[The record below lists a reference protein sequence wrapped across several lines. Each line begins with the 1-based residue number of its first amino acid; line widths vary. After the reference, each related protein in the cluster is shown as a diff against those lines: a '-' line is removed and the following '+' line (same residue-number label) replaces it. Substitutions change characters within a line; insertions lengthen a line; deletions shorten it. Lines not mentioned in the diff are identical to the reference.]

1 MAATNS
7 TSPTPSKSALASTL
21 TRFERHLFARRGLGA
36 VTVHDYVSAIRRLA
50 PGLGLAPTV
59 GAIERYIE
67 QMHKAGASYSHI
79 VNTSL
84 AIEAYC
90 TFLGRPIKLGRPR
103 KPKHLVRGTLSEAE
117 VTLLIH
123 AARTLREK
131 AMIAVIAYAGLRNRE
146 LGRLRNSDV
155 NLSGRYLFVHG
166 TKPQKDRH
174 ANIAAPCAAVLG
186 EYMRERGGAPD
197 DLLFVCLR
205 SGQLYTPQNVRK
217 LIRTT
222 AKRAGISKRVYPHLL
237 RHSLAT
243 NLLHRGAH
251 LLAIKD
257 QLDHAF
263 VETTMIYVHSDP
275 ELTQQHYQMYAP
287 SYL

>member
-1 MAATNS
+1 MAASHS
-7 TSPTPSKSALASTL
+7 TSLAPAKPALASTL
-21 TRFERHLFARRGLGA
+21 ARFERYLFARRGLGA
-36 VTVHDYVSAIRRLA
+36 VTVHDYVSAVRRLA
-50 PGLGLAPTV
+50 PMLGLAPTV
-59 GAIERYIE
+59 GAIERHIE
-67 QMHKAGASYSHI
+67 LMHKAGASYSHI

-90 TFLGRPIKLGRPR
+90 AFLGRPIKLGRPR
-103 KPKHLVRGTLSEAE
+103 KPKRLVRGTPTEAE

-155 NLSGRYLFVHG
+155 NLTGRYLFIRG

-174 ANIAAPCAAVLG
+174 ANIAAPCAAVLA
-186 EYMRERGGAPD
+186 EYMRERGGGPD

-205 SGQLYTPQNVRK
+205 SGKAYVQQNLRK

-222 AKRAGISKRVYPHLL
+222 AKRAGLAKRVYPHLL
-237 RHSLAT
+237 RHALAT
-243 NLLHRGAH
+243 NMLRRGAH
-251 LLAIKD
+251 LLAIKE
-257 QLDHAF
+257 QLGHAF

>member
-1 MAATNS
+1 MAATHS
-7 TSPTPSKSALASTL
+7 TSPAPAKPALASTL
-21 TRFERHLFARRGLGA
+21 SRFERYLFARRGLGT
-36 VTVHDYVSAIRRLA
+36 VTVHDYVSAVRRLTPA
-50 PGLGLAPTV
+50 LGLAPTV
-59 GAIERYIE
+59 GAIERHIE

-90 TFLGRPIKLGRPR
+90 AFLGRPIKLGRPR
-103 KPKHLVRGTLSEAE
+103 KPKRLVRGTLSEAE

-131 AMIAVIAYAGLRNRE
+131 AVIAVIAYAGLRNRE

-155 NLSGRYLFVHG
+155 NLSGRYLFVRG

-186 EYMRERGGAPD
+186 EYMRERGGGPD

-205 SGQLYTPQNVRK
+205 SGRIYAPQNVRK

-222 AKRAGISKRVYPHLL
+222 AKRAGLAKRVYPHLL
-237 RHSLAT
+237 RHSLAR

-257 QLDHAF
+257 QLGHAF
-263 VETTMIYVHSDP
+263 IETTMIYVHSDP

>member
-1 MAATNS
+1 MAASHS
-7 TSPTPSKSALASTL
+7 TCPAPGKPALASTL
-21 TRFERHLFARRGLGA
+21 TRFERYLFARRGLSA
-36 VTVHDYVSAIRRLA
+36 VTVHDYVSAVRRVA
-50 PGLGLAPTV
+50 PLVGLSPTV
-59 GAIERYIE
+59 GAIERHIE

-90 TFLGRPIKLGRPR
+90 AFLGRPIKLGRPR
-103 KPKHLVRGTLSEAE
+103 KPRRLVRGTLSESE

-123 AARTLREK
+123 AARSLREK
-131 AMIAVIAYAGLRNRE
+131 AMIAVVAYAGLRNRE

-155 NLSGRYLFVHG
+155 NLSGRYLFIRG

-186 EYMRERGGAPD
+186 EYMRERGGEPN

-205 SGQLYTPQNVRK
+205 SGKPYVQQNLRK

-222 AKRAGISKRVYPHLL
+222 AKRAGLGKRVYPHLL

-257 QLDHAF
+257 QLGHAF

>member
-1 MAATNS
+1 MAATHS
-7 TSPTPSKSALASTL
+7 TSPAPAKPALASTL
-21 TRFERHLFARRGLGA
+21 SRFERYLFARRGLGA
-36 VTVHDYVSAIRRLA
+36 VTVHDYVSAVRRLA
-50 PGLGLAPTV
+50 PKLGLAPTV

-67 QMHKAGASYSHI
+67 QMHKVGASYSHI

-103 KPKHLVRGTLSEAE
+103 KPKRLVRGTLSEAE

-123 AARTLREK
+123 AARTLRER

-155 NLSGRYLFVHG
+155 NLSGRYLFVRG

-205 SGQLYTPQNVRK
+205 SGRVYAPQNVRK

-222 AKRAGISKRVYPHLL
+222 AKRAGLAKRVYPHLL
-237 RHSLAT
+237 RHSLAR

-257 QLDHAF
+257 QLGHAF
-263 VETTMIYVHSDP
+263 IETTMIYVHSDP